1 MAQDPLTD
9 VDPRRRAVCSRLRSD
24 YDGFTMLEVVVS
36 MVIFGVV
43 ALIVAGLI
51 TNTLRLTSNNT

>member
-1 MAQDPLTD
+1 
-9 VDPRRRAVCSRLRSD
+9 VRRHLGPEDS
-24 YDGFTMLEVVVS
+24 GFSLIEVVVS